1 MAQELL
7 RGPQGVVY
15 LAILRQQNSFF
26 GKPLV
31 ATLLS
36 FRQEFFSFCVRFL
49 FVFLGLC
56 QVSLFS
62 PLQAW
67 RILSRLRASSCGF
80 LKLQRRGGCRR
91 LRRWTHVWR
100 RRFRCCCFAMTRI
113 FTRGEYFFIGRD
125 TCPHPTFFSSRAVI
139 FKSGCFVQK
148 YWSGTVT

>member
-62 PLQAW
+62 PLQA
-67 RILSRLRASSCGF
+67 
-80 LKLQRRGGCRR
+80 
-91 LRRWTHVWR
+91 
-100 RRFRCCCFAMTRI
+100 
-113 FTRGEYFFIGRD
+113 
-125 TCPHPTFFSSRAVI
+125 
-139 FKSGCFVQK
+139 
-148 YWSGTVT
+148 

>member
-31 ATLLS
+31 ETLLS

-62 PLQAW
+62 PLQA
-67 RILSRLRASSCGF
+67 
-80 LKLQRRGGCRR
+80 
-91 LRRWTHVWR
+91 
-100 RRFRCCCFAMTRI
+100 
-113 FTRGEYFFIGRD
+113 
-125 TCPHPTFFSSRAVI
+125 
-139 FKSGCFVQK
+139 
-148 YWSGTVT
+148 